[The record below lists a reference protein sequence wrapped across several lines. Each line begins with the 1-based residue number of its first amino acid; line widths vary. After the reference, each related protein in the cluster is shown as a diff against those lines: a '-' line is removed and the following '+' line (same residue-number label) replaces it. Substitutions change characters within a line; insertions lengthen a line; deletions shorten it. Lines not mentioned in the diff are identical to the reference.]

1 MRVSVNGVERDLE
14 RGATVAEVVAALTG
28 PDVRGIAVALDRKV
42 VPRAA
47 WGRTHLSD
55 GQELEV
61 LHAVAGG

>member
-1 MRVSVNGVERDLE
+1 MRVVVNGEERELAPGTTVEAVVRELAGAAG
-14 RGATVAEVVAALTG
+14 RGV
-28 PDVRGIAVALDRKV
+28 AVALGREV

-47 WGRTHLSD
+47 WAATELRD